1 MIFRG
6 YAGPGGMHMQGQFKN
21 CTGGAAG
28 YIDKLVFGTEH
39 IYQHPT
45 AQKWYFTEEPYDPEG
60 KKCTL

>member
-1 MIFRG
+1 
-6 YAGPGGMHMQGQFKN
+6 MHGQFKN

-28 YIDKLVFGTEH
+28 YIDKLVFGTDH

-60 KKCTL
+60 ANFGIGSKN